1 MKCPRVLNHECYLV
15 YFQCGK
21 DLEKLST
28 RDPMYLTA
36 AKKALV
42 IAATNINNFIKTLD
56 DQHKINEFKKA
67 FLEILQK

>member
-1 MKCPRVLNHECYLV
+1 
-15 YFQCGK
+15 
-21 DLEKLST
+21 
-28 RDPMYLTA
+28 MYLTA